1 MPPPGNAGPPV
12 SPLAEAVG
20 NYRARFETTP
30 WVWGI
35 PEDRM
40 PAWLDAIREAT
51 RSGRP
56 LTEADLERVAGV
68 RMPPPGAH
76 T

>member
-1 MPPPGNAGPPV
+1 MD
-12 SPLAEAVG
+12 AV
-20 NYRARFETTP
+20 NSYRARFNDRP
-30 WVWGI
+30 WMIPV

-51 RSGRP
+51 RTGR
-56 LTEADLERVAGV
+56 LLMEADLERVAGV
-68 RMPPPGAH
+68 RMPPPGAR

>member
-1 MPPPGNAGPPV
+1 MPPPGNAGSPV

-20 NYRARFETTP
+20 NYRARFGTTP

-35 PEDRM
+35 LDDRM

-51 RSGRP
+51 RTGRP

-68 RMPPPGAH
+68 RMPPPGAR